1 MQENYKFVGVI
12 NRFGIYPDFVYPV
25 FERFGEYY
33 IQYSNLGT
41 ITDFKKIKKKYYL
54 EKIKFLDY
62 YLFDDIKDYYIIGD
76 EQVLGFQENESDFF
90 VGDLNKFSSF
100 IKEFYTDDEILS
112 EEIDIILDIIN
123 KKKLFIK
130 KKIKTI

>member
-1 MQENYKFVGVI
+1 MQNNYKFVGVI

-25 FERFGEYY
+25 FECFGEYY
-33 IQYSNLGT
+33 IQSSNLGT
-41 ITDFKKIKKKYYL
+41 IIDFKKIKKKYYL

-62 YLFDDIKDYYIIGD
+62 CLFEDVKDYYIIGD
-76 EQVLGFQENESDFF
+76 KQVLGFQENESDFF
-90 VGDLNKFSSF
+90 ISDLNKFASF
-100 IKEFYTDDEILS
+100 IKGFYTDDEILS

-123 KKKLFIK
+123 QKKQFIK